1 MSLNKILASIV
12 AVLAAIIFF
21 FIQIFVIGQN
31 PFSIL
36 GGLLASMLIGY
47 LSFASVGSFMDMMDE
62 TKEKKDSEVPL
73 VTSMGESERQLIMTA
88 RAKSKDLENAI
99 KKVKIHTNGYELLQ
113 VFKDIVKEME
123 RDQSD
128 FQIVRT
134 FVNVHID
141 TTISV
146 IDQFAKNQDYATSQ
160 IIDEFQ
166 KTIDGLIPTYQGI
179 LKELRNNDLLGLQ
192 IEMDI
197 LKHQIRN

>member
-21 FIQIFVIGQN
+21 FIPIFVIGQN